1 VSLLGALHTGGS
13 SLAAQQAALQ
23 VTGNNI
29 SNAGTAGYSR
39 QVVDLASTGPADI
52 GNGQYTGN
60 GVGVQSIE
68 RQVDAALNESVRG
81 ATSDQSSA
89 QTSNSVLSQ
98 LETTFGA
105 LNDNDLA
112 SRMTDFFNSFSTL
125 ANNPSDAGQRAVVI
139 QNGST
144 LASYLQQLRSQ
155 VSTIGANLDSQV
167 TSNAQQANSLV
178 NQIASLNKQIASTG
192 TAGIGATNALLD
204 QRDQDLSQLAGLMD
218 IKVID
223 QGGGNLNVLVGGMP
237 VVEGTVSRGVQ
248 VGTTT
253 DANGNLVQQLQF
265 ADNGDNMNVSGGT
278 LGALL
283 TAQSQDV
290 TPALNEID
298 SIAAGL
304 IQAVNQIHTQGQGS
318 AGFTSVTGTTQV
330 TDPTA
335 ALNAPTATTGITFP
349 PTNGTFNLY
358 ITDSSGQTTTQQITV
373 NLSGQGTQTTL
384 NSLAAGITAAGGGT
398 VSATVDSSGH
408 LQVSSSDPNV
418 TFGFGDDTSGALAS
432 LGVNTFFSG
441 KNASDIAV
449 NSVLTN
455 NPDYL
460 ATGRD
465 NVAGSNRNA
474 QALALA
480 GSAAVASLGGK
491 SVQDSYAAYTADLA
505 TKTQTASDSVT
516 ATTSIYQSLYAQQQ
530 SISGVSLDE
539 EAINLT
545 QYQRAFE
552 GSARFINVVN
562 QMMETVMTLIQ

>member
-1 VSLLGALHTGGS
+1 MSLLGALHTGGS

-204 QRDQDLSQLAGLMD
+204 QRDQDLTQLAGLMD

-335 ALNAPTATTGITFP
+335 ALNAPTTTTGITFP

>member
-1 VSLLGALHTGGS
+1 MSLLGALHTGGS

-204 QRDQDLSQLAGLMD
+204 QRDQDLTQLAGLMD

-335 ALNAPTATTGITFP
+335 ALNAPTTTTGITFP

-358 ITDSSGQTTTQQITV
+358 ITD
-373 NLSGQGTQTTL
+373 
-384 NSLAAGITAAGGGT
+384 
-398 VSATVDSSGH
+398 
-408 LQVSSSDPNV
+408 
-418 TFGFGDDTSGALAS
+418 
-432 LGVNTFFSG
+432 
-441 KNASDIAV
+441 
-449 NSVLTN
+449 
-455 NPDYL
+455 
-460 ATGRD
+460 
-465 NVAGSNRNA
+465 
-474 QALALA
+474 
-480 GSAAVASLGGK
+480 
-491 SVQDSYAAYTADLA
+491 
-505 TKTQTASDSVT
+505 
-516 ATTSIYQSLYAQQQ
+516 
-530 SISGVSLDE
+530 
-539 EAINLT
+539 
-545 QYQRAFE
+545 
-552 GSARFINVVN
+552 
-562 QMMETVMTLIQ
+562 

>member
-1 VSLLGALHTGGS
+1 MSLLGALHTGGS

-68 RQVDAALNESVRG
+68 RQVSAALNESVRG
-81 ATSDQSSA
+81 ASSDQASA
-89 QTSNSVLSQ
+89 QTSNTVLSQ

-125 ANNPSDAGQRAVVI
+125 ANNPADEGQRAVVI

-144 LASYLQQLRSQ
+144 LAGYLQQLRGQ
-155 VSTIGANLDSQV
+155 VSTIGTNLSAQV
-167 TSNAQQANSLV
+167 TSNAQQANTLV
-178 NQIASLNKQIASTG
+178 TQIADLNKQIASTG

-204 QRDQDLSQLAGLMD
+204 QRDQALSQLAGIMD

-237 VVEGTVSRGVQ
+237 VVQGTLSRGVQ

-253 DANGNLVQQLQF
+253 DASGNLVQQLQF
-265 ADNGDNMNVSGGT
+265 SDNGDTMNASGGT

-335 ALNAPTATTGITFP
+335 ALNASSITTGIAFP
-349 PTNGTFNLY
+349 PNNGTFNLY
-358 ITDSSGQTTTQQITV
+358 ITDGSGQTTTQQITV
-373 NLSGQGTQTTL
+373 NLSGQGAQTTL
-384 NSLAAGITAAGGGT
+384 NSLAASITAAGGGT
-398 VSATVDSSGH
+398 VSASVDTAGH
-408 LQVSSSDPNV
+408 LQITSSDPHV

-455 NPDYL
+455 DPDHL

-491 SVQDSYAAYTADLA
+491 SVQDAYAAYTADLA
-505 TKTQTASDSVT
+505 AKTQTASDSVT
-516 ATTSIYQSLYAQQQ
+516 ATTTIYQSLYAQQQ

-562 QMMETVMTLIQ
+562 QMMQTVLTLIQ